1 MSEWILEEDWKTIVQ
16 NIPIVSVDLLV
27 QVKNGIVLGK
37 RTNEPAKG
45 EWFTPGGRVYKGE
58 TRTDAV
64 TRIAKNELGVD
75 IEIIESL
82 GAFEHMYETAE
93 VEGAET
99 KHYLANGYVVRPVT
113 EEFRPDDQHADL
125 QVFESVPDSLHPY
138 VRAYINEA
146 EMVSSMR
153 LACGQ

>member
-1 MSEWILEEDWKTIVQ
+1 MSEWILEEDRKTIVQ
-16 NIPIVSVDLLV
+16 NIPIVSVNLLV
-27 QVKNGIVLGK
+27 QVKSGIVLGR
-37 RTNEPAKG
+37 RTNEPSEG
-45 EWFTPGGRVYKGE
+45 EWFIPGGRVCKGE

-75 IEIIESL
+75 VEIIESL
-82 GAFEHMYETAE
+82 GALEHMYETAE

-99 KHYLANGYVVRPVT
+99 KHYPANGYVVRPVT
-113 EEFRPDDQHADL
+113 EEFRPDVQHADL
-125 QVFESVPDSLHPY
+125 QVLESVPDSLHPY

-146 EMVSSMR
+146 EMVSSLR